1 MLCGAPCG
9 VPYALCPPSDVP
21 HACGAVRQRYV
32 CGATWRRYVCICAL
46 CMRACHAPM
55 RNVRATR
62 ISLLSRMTHLVEVR
76 VRVRVRVGIR
86 VRVRVRVRIRGRG
99 RVRG

>member
-1 MLCGAPCG
+1 MPRAA
-9 VPYALCPPSDVP
+9 PYAAALCVW
-21 HACGAVRQRYV
+21 RYV
-32 CGATWRRYVCICAL
+32 CGVMCAAL
-46 CMRACHAPM
+46 CVRACHAPM

-99 RVRG
+99 RGRG